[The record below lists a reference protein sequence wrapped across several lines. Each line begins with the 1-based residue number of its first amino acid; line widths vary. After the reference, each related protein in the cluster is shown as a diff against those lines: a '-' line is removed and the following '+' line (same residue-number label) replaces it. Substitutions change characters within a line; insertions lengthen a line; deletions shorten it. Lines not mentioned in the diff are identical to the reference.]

1 MSLVLMGLAIID
13 GVINMA
19 FLALDVGIISPLTFL
34 VGVGIILPFLAV
46 TSRRLHD
53 IGRSGRWQV
62 AWFAIDIVASLVF
75 LVAWF
80 FVFILL
86 LGGGTNGS
94 NEVEG
99 SNGGTSIL
107 VWIPLLAAALVSA
120 GTIIAV
126 YIWAL
131 LWLVRQSEA
140 GPNRFGSNPRARDD
154 ENLAIAETP
163 T

>member
-53 IGRSGRWQV
+53 IGRSGWWQV

-75 LVAWF
+75 LVAWLPGF
-80 FVFILL
+80 SCLF
-86 LGGGTNGS
+86 S
-94 NEVEG
+94 C
-99 SNGGTSIL
+99 
-107 VWIPLLAAALVSA
+107 
-120 GTIIAV
+120 
-126 YIWAL
+126 WAE
-131 LWLVRQSEA
+131 RRMEA
-140 GPNRFGSNPRARDD
+140 MR
-154 ENLAIAETP
+154 
-163 T
+163 